1 LRTENEFNARLT
13 RDIRKLGTTYKAIK
27 MSDRFKIGVPDWLM
41 FYEGRAVAVEAKF
54 IQKIPAR
61 RKVLSHPVTGPQISY
76 MKSLTLA
83 GVPCKVIIGAAFDD
97 LVRVVDLEDLPE
109 DGNFSV
115 EQFALITETGSCKMS
130 ETGIFM
136 QRLFGP

>member
-1 LRTENEFNARLT
+1 MRTENEFNARLT
-13 RDIRKLGTTYKAIK
+13 KDIRKLGTTYKAIK

-54 IQKIPAR
+54 VQKIPPK

-76 MKSLTLA
+76 MKSLSLA
-83 GVPCKVIIGAAFDD
+83 GVPCKVIIGASFDD
-97 LVRVVDLEDLPE
+97 LVRIVSLEDLPE
-109 DGNFSV
+109 DGNFSS
-115 EQFALITETGSCKMS
+115 EQFALITETSSCKMS

-136 QRLFGP
+136 EKLFGS